1 VDALLREAET
11 RAAGLGPQTVF
22 LGGGTPSLLP
32 PDLLARLLRGL
43 EDRCGFR
50 ESACEVTLEANP
62 ESFDPATAQAA
73 REGGV
78 TRVSIGVQSLQADV
92 LAAFDRAHDAGTA
105 LAALRTAR
113 EAGFP
118 HLNADLIFGFP
129 GQDPALWESDLE
141 EVLAAGP
148 DHVSCY
154 ELSFEPG
161 TPLTRRHRA
170 GRFPAEDDQRLKE
183 LFERTGE
190 LCAARGFA
198 RYEVSNFARPGAG
211 CRHNAAI
218 WRSFDLVGIGAGA
231 AGCRNG
237 LRRKNL
243 ARPGEYEA
251 AVLAG
256 EDPRAEEEHPDPRTL
271 LFEVFLMGL
280 RLVREGVRLA
290 RARRIS
296 GLDPETV
303 LAGPLAELRAEGL
316 LEEIGTGEARAL
328 RVTPRG
334 LLFLDSVLTR
344 LLPPPRL

>member
-1 VDALLREAET
+1 M
-11 RAAGLGPQTVF
+11 
-22 LGGGTPSLLP
+22 
-32 PDLLARLLRGL
+32 
-43 EDRCGFR
+43 
-50 ESACEVTLEANP
+50 TLEANP
-62 ESFDPATAQAA
+62 ESFRPATAQAA

-78 TRVSIGVQSLQADV
+78 TRISIGVQSLQADV
-92 LAAFDRAHDAGTA
+92 LAAFDRAHDAETA
-105 LAALRTAR
+105 RAALHTAQ

-129 GQDPALWESDLE
+129 GQDPALWEADLAQI
-141 EVLAAGP
+141 LAAGP

-161 TPLTRRHRA
+161 TPLTRRHLA

-190 LCAARGFA
+190 LCASRGFP

-237 LRRKNL
+237 VRRKNL

-256 EDPRAEEEHPDPRTL
+256 KDPLAEEERPDPGTL

-280 RLVREGVRLA
+280 RLVREGVQLA

-296 GLDPETV
+296 GLDPETA
-303 LAGPLAELRAEGL
+303 LGGPLAGLRAEGF
-316 LEEIGTGEARAL
+316 LEETGEGETRAW

-334 LLFLDSVLTR
+334 LLFLDSVLSR
-344 LLPPPRL
+344 LLPVPPR